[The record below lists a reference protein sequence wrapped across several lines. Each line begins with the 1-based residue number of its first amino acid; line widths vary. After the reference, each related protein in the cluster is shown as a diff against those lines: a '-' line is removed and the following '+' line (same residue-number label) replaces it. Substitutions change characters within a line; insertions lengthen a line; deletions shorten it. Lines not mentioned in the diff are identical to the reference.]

1 MLWTKVMLLS
11 FLSVYLLILFIY
23 YYALPLSIC
32 NSLAVLYRIE
42 IVVLSSKDHRTSTTT
57 YYVLEKLLVFAIYMY
72 AGRTLLIF
80 MWQTRKL
87 FLIGTGLW
95 QRRPPIPV
103 TNKML
108 RIRIILSLSILIA
121 ITYIAS

>member
-1 MLWTKVMLLS
+1 MLLS

-42 IVVLSSKDHRTSTTT
+42 IVVLSSKDHRTSTIT
-57 YYVLEKLLVFAIYMY
+57 YYVLEKLLVFAISLY

-80 MWQTRKL
+80 KL

-95 QRRPPIPV
+95 QRRSPIPV

-121 ITYIAS
+121 ITYIASQQHLS